1 MFEVAKMSIKNIYSL
16 KVSISEFGN
25 IWESMK
31 VTFDW
36 IWRLVLYESKP
47 YFMPWMLRPYK
58 TFCSKCLIELTQ
70 DGTLYVSSMC

>member
-25 IWESMK
+25 ICESMK

-47 YFMPWMLRPYK
+47 YFMPLMLRPYK
-58 TFCSKCLIELTQ
+58 TFYSKCLIELTQ